1 MKPWDKPLY
10 SGHVKQDGRYT
21 DHPWRKSRLAARILA
36 RKADGRMTRRD
47 QRLAI
52 LLSRDREVSDRLIQ
66 QALYYLMGGH
76 HKNEIDRG
84 LGLVGRKS

>member
-1 MKPWDKPLY
+1 
-10 SGHVKQDGRYT
+10 
-21 DHPWRKSRLAARILA
+21 
-36 RKADGRMTRRD
+36 MTRRD